1 MEFEL
6 PPLKERVIEGKSID
20 IILYSLEQSEKEQIG
35 YSISRSGEP
44 LYGFEEGDWQEGW
57 YVIGRESGCGDPI
70 IIDLNDHELPIY
82 TAMHGQGTWNEIILA
97 DSYEEFLAI
106 LNNERKPVYE
116 NAVWQFFY
124 NKI

>member
-1 MEFEL
+1 M